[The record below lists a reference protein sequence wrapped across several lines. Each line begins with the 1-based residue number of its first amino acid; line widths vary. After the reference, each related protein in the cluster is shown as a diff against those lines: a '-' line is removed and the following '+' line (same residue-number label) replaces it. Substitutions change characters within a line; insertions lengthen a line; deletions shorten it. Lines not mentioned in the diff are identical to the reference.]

1 MKSLYNASL
10 QQKKFYYLI
19 FLPAHLSIAID
30 FRQID
35 LKFKSIK
42 RATTKG
48 VNLWTT
54 PKFGIKT
61 QLIYKWSHKT
71 PTLLFLL

>member
-1 MKSLYNASL
+1 MNASMKSLYNASL

-48 VNLWTT
+48 VNL
-54 PKFGIKT
+54 
-61 QLIYKWSHKT
+61 
-71 PTLLFLL
+71 